1 MVTATAVTAVQ
12 TVIVDDVTAPVSPV
26 LANVT
31 GECSASITAPVA
43 EDNCGGTITGT
54 TSDPLTYNAQ
64 GTYTITWTF
73 NDGNGNS
80 STAVQTV
87 IVDDVTAPVA
97 PVLAGV
103 TGECSAS
110 VTAPV
115 AEDNCG
121 GTITGTTSDP
131 LTYNAQG
138 TYTITWTFNDG
149 NGNSSSSVQLVVVN
163 DVTNPSIICPAGIE
177 VNPDAGSNTASNV
190 ELGLPQVSDNCQVGN
205 VSNDAP
211 DTFNTGTTYVTWTVT
226 DLAGNTSSCIQTVTV
241 ADAEPP
247 VINCPQAINVNCAS
261 EVPAPFA
268 DYMAF
273 INAGGSVGD
282 SNGINPQSF
291 SMISENTDGNSCSQ
305 TITRVYSI
313 SDNIGNAAQCSHM
326 ILVSDTVAPVF
337 TFVPENMTRE
347 CSGVPAP
354 GTPTAVDNCSSN
366 VTIVYNGQVR
376 TDGNCPDNYTLT
388 RSWTATDDCGN
399 STVASQVITVKD
411 TKAPH
416 VEVPASNLT
425 VECDGTGNTADL
437 NAWLSSNGGA
447 IVTDNCGE
455 ISWSNN
461 FASLSDNCGLTGS
474 STVVFTATD
483 ECGNVK
489 TTSAT
494 FTIVDSNAPVF
505 TTVPS
510 DLTVECDGN
519 GNTAALENWLNNAAA
534 SDLCGMVTIT
544 NNFQSMSDLC
554 GLTGSALVTWT
565 ATDECGNSATT
576 SATFA
581 IADATGPVFTFVPA
595 NMTREC
601 SGVPAPGTPTAVDN
615 CSSNVTIVYNGQ
627 VRTDGNCPNNYTL
640 TRSWTATDDC
650 GNSTVASQV
659 ITVKD
664 TKAPHVEVPASNLT
678 VECDGSGNTADL
690 NAWLSSNGGAI
701 ATDNCGQV
709 SWSNNFT
716 SLSDNCGLTGSATV
730 VFTATDE
737 CGNVKT
743 TSATFTIVDSNAP
756 VFTTVPS
763 DLTVECDGNGNTA
776 ALENWLNNPAASD
789 LCGMV
794 TITNNFQS
802 LSDLCGLTGSALVT
816 WTATDECGNSATTSA
831 TFAIADATGPVFTF
845 VPANMTRECS
855 GVPAPGTPTA
865 VDNCSS
871 NVTIVY
877 NGQVRTDGNC
887 PNNYTL
893 TRSWTATDDCG
904 NSTVA
909 SQVITVKDTKAP
921 HVAVP
926 AANLTVECDGSGNT
940 ADLNTWLSSNGGAI
954 ATDNCGQVSW
964 SNNFASLSDNCG
976 LTGSATV
983 IFTAS
988 DECGNRK
995 TTSATF
1001 TIVDSNAPE
1010 FTTTP
1015 SDLTVECDGNG
1026 NTAALENWLNNVAAS
1041 DLCGMVSISNNFQSL
1056 SDLCGL
1062 TGSALVTWTATD
1074 ECGNSATTSATFA
1087 IADATGPVFT
1097 FVPANMTRE
1106 CSGVPAPGTPTAVDN
1121 CSSNVTIVYN
1131 GQVRTDGNCP
1141 NNYTLT
1147 RSWTATDDC
1156 GNSTVASQVI
1166 TVKDTKAP
1174 HVAVPASNLT
1184 VECDGTGNTAD
1195 LNTWLSSNGGAIA
1208 TDNCGQVSWSNNFA
1222 SLSDNCGLTGSATV
1236 IFTASDECGNRKT
1249 TSATF
1254 TIVDT
1259 NAPEFTTTPSDLTV
1273 ECDGN
1278 GNTAALE
1285 NWLNNVA
1292 AADQCGEVTISNNF
1306 QSLSDLCGS
1315 TGSAM
1320 VTWTATDACGNT
1332 ATASATFTI
1341 EDTNAPEFTTTPA
1354 DLTVECDGNGNT
1366 AALENWLNNVAAAD
1380 QCGEVTISNNFQ
1392 SLSDLCGSTGSAMV
1406 TWTATDACGNTAT
1419 ASATF
1424 TIEDT
1429 NAPEFT
1435 TTPADLT
1442 VECDGN
1448 GNTAALE
1455 NWLNNVA
1462 AADQCGEVTI
1472 SNNFQSLSD
1481 LCGSTGS
1488 AMVTWTATDACG
1500 NTATASATFTI
1511 EDTNAPE
1518 FTTTPADLT
1527 VECDGNGNTAA
1538 LENWLNNVAAADQCG
1553 EVTISNNFESL
1564 SDLCG
1569 STGSAMVTWTAT
1581 DACGNTATASATF
1594 TIEDTN
1600 APEFTTTPADLT
1612 VECDG
1617 NGNTAAL
1624 ENWLNNVAAA
1634 DQCGEVTISNNFQ
1647 SLSDLC
1653 GSTGSA
1659 MVTWTATDACGNTAT
1674 ASATFTIEDTNAPEF
1689 TTTPSD
1695 LTVECDGNGNTAA
1708 LENWLNNVAA
1718 ADQCGEVTIS
1728 NNFQSLSDLCGS
1740 TGSAMVTWTATDACG
1755 NTATASATFTIED
1768 TNAPEFTTT
1777 PADLTV
1783 ECSHRCLRQHR
1794 HSKCYL
1800 HH

>member
-1 MVTATAVTAVQ
+1 MATEKQLQPLSPSLTAT
-12 TVIVDDVTAPVSPV
+12 
-26 LANVT
+26 L
-31 GECSASITAPVA
+31 
-43 EDNCGGTITGT
+43 
-54 TSDPLTYNAQ
+54 
-64 GTYTITWTF
+64 
-73 NDGNGNS
+73 
-80 STAVQTV
+80 
-87 IVDDVTAPVA
+87 
-97 PVLAGV
+97 
-103 TGECSAS
+103 
-110 VTAPV
+110 
-115 AEDNCG
+115 
-121 GTITGTTSDP
+121 
-131 LTYNAQG
+131 
-138 TYTITWTFNDG
+138 
-149 NGNSSSSVQLVVVN
+149 
-163 DVTNPSIICPAGIE
+163 
-177 VNPDAGSNTASNV
+177 
-190 ELGLPQVSDNCQVGN
+190 
-205 VSNDAP
+205 
-211 DTFNTGTTYVTWTVT
+211 
-226 DLAGNTSSCIQTVTV
+226 
-241 ADAEPP
+241 
-247 VINCPQAINVNCAS
+247 
-261 EVPAPFA
+261 
-268 DYMAF
+268 
-273 INAGGSVGD
+273 
-282 SNGINPQSF
+282 
-291 SMISENTDGNSCSQ
+291 
-305 TITRVYSI
+305 
-313 SDNIGNAAQCSHM
+313 
-326 ILVSDTVAPVF
+326 
-337 TFVPENMTRE
+337 
-347 CSGVPAP
+347 
-354 GTPTAVDNCSSN
+354 
-366 VTIVYNGQVR
+366 
-376 TDGNCPDNYTLT
+376 
-388 RSWTATDDCGN
+388 
-399 STVASQVITVKD
+399 
-411 TKAPH
+411 
-416 VEVPASNLT
+416 
-425 VECDGTGNTADL
+425 
-437 NAWLSSNGGA
+437 
-447 IVTDNCGE
+447 
-455 ISWSNN
+455 
-461 FASLSDNCGLTGS
+461 
-474 STVVFTATD
+474 
-483 ECGNVK
+483 
-489 TTSAT
+489 
-494 FTIVDSNAPVF
+494 
-505 TTVPS
+505 
-510 DLTVECDGN
+510 
-519 GNTAALENWLNNAAA
+519 
-534 SDLCGMVTIT
+534 
-544 NNFQSMSDLC
+544 
-554 GLTGSALVTWT
+554 
-565 ATDECGNSATT
+565 
-576 SATFA
+576 
-581 IADATGPVFTFVPA
+581 
-595 NMTREC
+595 
-601 SGVPAPGTPTAVDN
+601 
-615 CSSNVTIVYNGQ
+615 
-627 VRTDGNCPNNYTL
+627 
-640 TRSWTATDDC
+640 
-650 GNSTVASQV
+650 
-659 ITVKD
+659 
-664 TKAPHVEVPASNLT
+664 
-678 VECDGSGNTADL
+678 
-690 NAWLSSNGGAI
+690 
-701 ATDNCGQV
+701 
-709 SWSNNFT
+709 
-716 SLSDNCGLTGSATV
+716 
-730 VFTATDE
+730 
-737 CGNVKT
+737 
-743 TSATFTIVDSNAP
+743 
-756 VFTTVPS
+756 
-763 DLTVECDGNGNTA
+763 
-776 ALENWLNNPAASD
+776 
-789 LCGMV
+789 
-794 TITNNFQS
+794 
-802 LSDLCGLTGSALVT
+802 
-816 WTATDECGNSATTSA
+816 
-831 TFAIADATGPVFTF
+831 
-845 VPANMTRECS
+845 
-855 GVPAPGTPTA
+855 
-865 VDNCSS
+865 
-871 NVTIVY
+871 
-877 NGQVRTDGNC
+877 
-887 PNNYTL
+887 
-893 TRSWTATDDCG
+893 
-904 NSTVA
+904 
-909 SQVITVKDTKAP
+909 
-921 HVAVP
+921 
-926 AANLTVECDGSGNT
+926 
-940 ADLNTWLSSNGGAI
+940 
-954 ATDNCGQVSW
+954 
-964 SNNFASLSDNCG
+964 
-976 LTGSATV
+976 
-983 IFTAS
+983 
-988 DECGNRK
+988 
-995 TTSATF
+995 
-1001 TIVDSNAPE
+1001 PE

-1195 LNTWLSSNGGAIA
+1195 LNAWLSSNGGAIA

-1254 TIVDT
+1254 TIVDTNAPEFTTTPSDLTVECDGNGNTAALENWLNNVAAADQCGEVTISNNFQSLSDLCGSTGSAMVTWTATDACGNTATASATFTIADTNAPEFTTTPSDLTVECDGNGNTAALENWLNNVAAADQCGEVTISNNFQSLSDLCGSTGSAMVTWTATDACGNTATASATFTIEDTNAPEFTTTPSDLTVECDGNGNTAALENWLNNVAAADQCGEVTISNNFQSLSDLCGSTGSAMVTWTATDACGNTATASATFTIEDTNAPEFTTTPADLTVECDGNGNTAALENWLNNVAAADQCGEVTISNNFQSLSDLCGSTGSAMVTWTATDACGNTATASATFTIEDT

-1594 TIEDTN
+1594 TIEDLTGPVFTSVPVDMTRECSGVP
-1600 APEFTTTPADLT
+1600 APGTPVAMDNCSSNVTIVYNGEVRTDGVCPNYYTLTRTWTASDDCGNTTAATQVITVKDTKVPHIDVPASNLT

-1617 NGNTAAL
+1617 SGNTAAL
-1624 ENWLNNVAAA
+1624 NAWLASNGGAYATDN
-1634 DQCGEVTISNNFQ
+1634 CGEVSWINNFT
-1647 SLSDLC
+1647 SLSNEC

-1659 MVTWTATDACGNTAT
+1659 TVIFTAIDECGNRKTT
-1674 ASATFTIEDTNAPEF
+1674 SATFTIADTQAPA
-1689 TTTPSD
+1689 
-1695 LTVECDGNGNTAA
+1695 LTCPQSITVNTGNG
-1708 LENWLNNVAA
+1708 
-1718 ADQCGEVTIS
+1718 QCGADVQIPVPATNDACGIVSVVNSLNGTSDASGFYQTGTTNIVWTATDECGNVSICEMTVTVTDNESPAMTCPEDVTVTTEPGS
-1728 NNFQSLSDLCGS
+1728 NQAFVNIPQPVVSDNCGILNFANSFNGTDNASG
-1740 TGSAMVTWTATDACG
+1740 TYPAGTTVVTWTAEDINGNQSQCSMSVTVADNEPPMIACPQSISVFTDPGSDKASISIPKPVITDNCGIESIVNTYNGSDDASDIYPAGSTTVTWIATDIHGLVTKCEMRVDVADNELPVIECPVDIIVTAGAGCEANVAIAIPVVTDNTGVDRIENSYNNTSDASSVYPAGITEVNWTVTDKYGNATTCIMKVTVIAGPDAADDMASTEMNVPVIIGVLSNDTDCNNNINPATITVTGNPANGFAMVDPQHGNVIYTPNAGFSGTDAFTYRICDQDG
-1755 NTATASATFTIED
+1755 ACDEARASILVKNGDIVLPVFLIAMNDLDSTMVNTPRLLTSMNNDIVPEGVVSGLQILNQPMHGTLELHADMTVTYTPEKDYTGTDEFLYVIYDVNREAIADTASVKIVVVPEGNRASIIIYNGITPNSDGRNDTWIIDGIEEYPENEVLLFNRWGDQIMYFRNYNNNNVVWDGRNRNGKELPNGTYYYIVKLKSAGEVFTGWVIIHG
-1768 TNAPEFTTT
+1768 N
-1777 PADLTV
+1777 
-1783 ECSHRCLRQHR
+1783 
-1794 HSKCYL
+1794 
-1800 HH
+1800 